1 MESTSE
7 NEKVFLK
14 IYHRCKRTNSIFE
27 YEGTVLGAHNRLS
40 AYYDRKNTSRTLMYS
55 YCSSVH

>member
-27 YEGTVLGAHNRLS
+27 YQVL
-40 AYYDRKNTSRTLMYS
+40 Y
-55 YCSSVH
+55 